1 MLILEN
7 QLQIETIWSFIYI
20 EKCIYQDYI
29 LHKLINFVFSSFLQN
44 VTIRYIIYKF
54 DRCNWRHQSS
64 SRLKADTFHI
74 GLLLFHIYTSLI
86 KKLHKAFKN
95 VWRERTEHYKILQR
109 RLFHTRMHLLFR
121 VFTLLDENLPQHFQC
136 FCALGIIIFS
146 TYSRF
151 FLLWF
156 ITLFV

>member
-1 MLILEN
+1 MHISRLILHA
-7 QLQIETIWSFIYI
+7 IIKW
-20 EKCIYQDYI
+20 
-29 LHKLINFVFSSFLQN
+29 INFFFFLRFRKK
-44 VTIRYIIYKF
+44 IRCMIYKS

-74 GLLLFHIYTSLI
+74 RILPFHIYKTYQ
-86 KKLHKAFKN
+86 KLRKAVKN
-95 VWRERTEHYKILQR
+95 VWCERMKHYKILQR

-136 FCALGIIIFS
+136 FCALGIIIFFLHIHD
-146 TYSRF
+146 F

-156 ITLFV
+156 ITLFA